1 MKIQFLQDWRVYAK
15 GEVTD
20 KIPAGSAEL
29 LVQRKIAKAFIPPPP
44 TVSEVAANV
53 IRKVVNRTK
62 AK

>member
-20 KIPAGSAEL
+20 KIPAGSAVL
-29 LVQRKIAKAFIPPPP
+29 LIQRKVAKAFVPPPV